1 MGCFTLV
8 IVQTNRISCF
18 YPQQRFF
25 LSPSKTEK
33 VGMFQHKILVFYP
46 MNLYKMPFGY
56 LVGNWEITFKS
67 VHSMSL

>member
-18 YPQQRFF
+18 SPQQQFF

-33 VGMFQHKILVFYP
+33 VGMFQHTKNIGFLSNEP
-46 MNLYKMPFGY
+46 LQNAIWNPH
-56 LVGNWEITFKS
+56 W
-67 VHSMSL
+67 